1 MRTKQSLK
9 EYGVF
14 CLSSNSLLFF
24 VAATIEVHGWTVC
37 TVSVAFLC
45 IRHVCSRSVF
55 SRIIVFFFVN
65 LWQSFSMAQQFSL
78 KRTGTGSVKD
88 VARDFE
94 QDKVLKACPGS
105 LTLFVALNPK
115 QFEDLQC
122 GKPVLPDPYSG
133 RFGLRSDQAVA
144 VKRGYEFTNWHPASV
159 SHPPPPVHPKQFM
172 IMKVLL
178 TAQGYMTLMEEN
190 VLVKGD
196 GSNPCREGYFR
207 WWGPLVQSR
216 SALVNGKEELLFTI
230 CESYDM
236 YE

>member
-1 MRTKQSLK
+1 
-9 EYGVF
+9 
-14 CLSSNSLLFF
+14 
-24 VAATIEVHGWTVC
+24 
-37 TVSVAFLC
+37 
-45 IRHVCSRSVF
+45 
-55 SRIIVFFFVN
+55 
-65 LWQSFSMAQQFSL
+65 MAQQFSLQFSL

-94 QDKVLKACPGS
+94 QDRALKTCPGS

-133 RFGLRSDQAVA
+133 RFGLRSSQAVA

-159 SHPPPPVHPKQFM
+159 SDPPPAASESDPPPAVHPKQFM
-172 IMKVLL
+172 IMKLLL

>member
-1 MRTKQSLK
+1 
-9 EYGVF
+9 
-14 CLSSNSLLFF
+14 
-24 VAATIEVHGWTVC
+24 
-37 TVSVAFLC
+37 
-45 IRHVCSRSVF
+45 
-55 SRIIVFFFVN
+55 
-65 LWQSFSMAQQFSL
+65 MAQQFSLQFSL

-94 QDKVLKACPGS
+94 QDKVHKACPGS

-159 SHPPPPVHPKQFM
+159 SDPPPAASESDPPPPVHPKQFM

-196 GSNPCREGYFR
+196 GSNPCLAEKGIFDGGAHWFKAGVPWSTARRSCFS
-207 WWGPLVQSR
+207 PFASR
-216 SALVNGKEELLFTI
+216 TI
-230 CESYDM
+230 CMNEQLCGSRCVC
-236 YE
+236 